1 MSLRQ
6 RSFDRAILLDFDGPV
21 GDDVGDK
28 HQRLREQA
36 YEKPSRFR
44 RSTSERGVYDVRC
57 TNIEMLACWLAT
69 LDASNTIV
77 LPGSQRCCMKGTEW
91 QLRYDE
97 MYSFFDELFGTD
109 RRFLRQTDG
118 DALAHAIDPM
128 SLNASKNALMTAVT
142 SLHGCAHLRA
152 KDICLIDDHPELYEA
167 PARAAGFHFITCAR
181 AAAPAQDSIF
191 LFESLRWAFPGLS
204 AETVGT
210 RAALSGT
217 RAAIGFAEMFCA
229 YYKTRP
235 LGALTRFRARSDRY
249 LPCFRV
255 RRPPPTDLNVKD
267 DIVLL

>member
-1 MSLRQ
+1 M
-6 RSFDRAILLDFDGPV
+6 
-21 GDDVGDK
+21 
-28 HQRLREQA
+28 
-36 YEKPSRFR
+36 
-44 RSTSERGVYDVRC
+44 
-57 TNIEMLACWLAT
+57 
-69 LDASNTIV
+69 
-77 LPGSQRCCMKGTEW
+77 PGWS
-91 QLRYDE
+91 
-97 MYSFFDELFGTD
+97 
-109 RRFLRQTDG
+109 
-118 DALAHAIDPM
+118 HIDPM

-167 PARAAGFHFITCAR
+167 QARAAGFHFITCAR

-229 YYKTRP
+229 YHKTRP
-235 LGALTRFRARSDRY
+235 LGALTRFRARLARY

-255 RRPPPTDLNVKD
+255 RRPPPTELNVKD